1 MVISVSVEEYLN
13 SVGVHYKAH
22 IVDGPTITAQ
32 DAATQLHVPIQ
43 TIIKTIVF
51 TDQNNSPILA
61 ILTGDKR
68 VDKRKLSSITGVLK
82 VKVASPEATK
92 NLTGFEVGVMP
103 PVGHKNRMTTV
114 IDRNVMDLDR
124 VYGGCGVPKILIEI
138 NPRDIARLMDAKIAD
153 ICE

>member
-1 MVISVSVEEYLN
+1 LVISSSVEEYLN
-13 SVGVHYKAH
+13 SLGVSYKALS
-22 IVDGPTITAQ
+22 VDGPTVTAQ

-51 TDQNNSPILA
+51 VDQNSSPVLA

-68 VDKRKLSSITGVLK
+68 VDKRKLSSIIGVPK
-82 VKVASPEATK
+82 VKIASPEVTK
-92 NLTGFEVGVMP
+92 SLTGFEVGVMP

-114 IDRNVMDLDR
+114 IDRNVMDVER
-124 VYGGCGVPKILIEI
+124 VYGGCGVPKILVEI
-138 NPRDIARLMDAKIAD
+138 DPRDIARLMDAKIAD